1 LTIFGTTINNLPMRA
16 IVLPWF
22 AAMTFLAAAIPDR
35 AAEAPGTFKV
45 GEFTFT
51 RPAGWEWVEATS
63 SMRKA
68 QLKVPGP
75 DRKES
80 AEVVFFYF
88 GEGSGGGARANVD
101 RWLGQ
106 FEGPKELQSKVE
118 EVTVGKRQVTYVEAE
133 GTYLSGMPGGPK
145 TLQPNSM
152 LLGAILASPEGDVF
166 IKLTG
171 PAVVAKA
178 AKDAFRRMVEGPL
191 K

>member
-1 LTIFGTTINNLPMRA
+1 MRPLNRRPSADRLTIFDTTINNLCMRA

-22 AAMTFLAAAIPDR
+22 ASITFLAAALPDH

-51 RPAGWEWVEATS
+51 RPEGWEWVETTS

-75 DRKES
+75 DGKQS

-88 GEGSGGGARANVD
+88 GPGNGGGTQANVE

-106 FEGPKELQSKVE
+106 FQEPKEKINSKVE
-118 EVTVGKRQVTYVEAE
+118 EATVNKRKVTYVQAE
-133 GTYLSGMPGGPK
+133 GTYLSGMPGGPR
-145 TLQPNSM
+145 TPQLNSM
-152 LLGAILASPEGDVF
+152 LLGAKIGRASCRE
-166 IKLTG
+166 
-171 PAVVAKA
+171 
-178 AKDAFRRMVEGPL
+178 
-191 K
+191 